1 MIFPPVT
8 QTFDIGES
16 THRLWVPDPDAIAH
30 HYRDNKQA
38 AYWARVWP
46 AAIGLSRFLKDHP
59 DYITGRN
66 VLELGAGMGLPGIS
80 IADQVRE
87 IRITDI
93 EPLAIPYIRLSA
105 AGKAHVHAQTMD
117 WRQARETALPETLLF
132 SDVNYDPAV
141 FDELESLLRHYIERG
156 IQVLLSTPQRL
167 VARDFVNR
175 LSTFYAPTVTYPIDH
190 CDQQTQVSVFAFGER
205 PI

>member
-1 MIFPPVT
+1 MIFPAIT
-8 QTFDIGES
+8 QTFDIGDR

-46 AAIGLSRFLKDHP
+46 AAIGLSWFLKDHP

-80 IADQVRE
+80 IADKARE

-93 EPLAIPYIRLSA
+93 EPLAIPYIRRSA
-105 AGKAHVHAQTMD
+105 AGRAHVQAQTMD
-117 WRQARETALPETLLF
+117 WRKPRETALPETLLF

-141 FDELESLLRHYIERG
+141 FDELEALLRHYIERG
-156 IQVLLSTPQRL
+156 TQVLLSTPQRL
-167 VARDFVNR
+167 VARDFISR
-175 LSTFYAPTVTYPIDH
+175 LTSFYTHTVTYPIDH
-190 CDQQTQVSVFAFGER
+190 GNQQTQVSVFAFGDQ
-205 PI
+205 PS